1 MEFGEQK
8 AWPLT
13 QSFFRMHVSEGQRV
27 YLYHHG
33 IVYFGYDICFIIK
46 KKNNPYLCNPQS
58 HLSSPASE
66 LGCVRAPSLP

>member
-46 KKNNPYLCNPQS
+46 KKTTRTYVIPK
-58 HLSSPASE
+58 
-66 LGCVRAPSLP
+66 VISLLLLQN